1 MKEIKL
7 FFSQEKVELKE
18 FENYQTFDFNLDIP
32 RIYGFNLF
40 KELDKQIKEQMIGLK
55 VGKTPT
61 IFRLRGD
68 FEFLR
73 RNLEKRDLDDFFI
86 SIANI
91 FISYNITKE
100 NRDREPRLTAPKILQ
115 NTKFSDLAKRDF
127 VNKKLLFPN
136 FRVEIV
142 DLGNNEIFGVM

>member
-7 FFSQEKVELKE
+7 FFSQEKVELRE
-18 FENYQTFDFNLDIP
+18 FKSYQVFDFDLDIP
-32 RIYGFNLF
+32 RIYGFHLF
-40 KELDKQIKEQMIGLK
+40 KELDNQIKKQMIGLK
-55 VGKTPT
+55 VGKIPT

-68 FEFLR
+68 FGFLI
-73 RNLEKRDLDDFFI
+73 RNLDREDLDDFFI

-115 NTKFSDLAKRDF
+115 NTKFSDLVKRDF

-142 DLGNNEIFGVM
+142 DLGNNEIFEVM